1 MGLQSRAVV
10 GLVLVAC
17 SRAMDTGL
25 SRHVEASSGHVEASS
40 RHVEASSGPMALT
53 QRDLELVL
61 GAERAM
67 EAGPGTITVTDTELG
82 HCVLAVRDTGG
93 GAAGEDGEGGK
104 YFWFNQIFLQADA
117 RCARCGG
124 VSHARTSAR

>member
-25 SRHVEASSGHVEASS
+25 SRHVEASSGHAEASSGHVATSSGHVGATSGHVGASS
-40 RHVEASSGPMALT
+40 RHVKASSGPLALT

-93 GAAGEDGEGGK
+93 GAAGEHGDRRK
-104 YFWFNQIFLQADA
+104 IFL
-117 RCARCGG
+117 
-124 VSHARTSAR
+124 V

>member
-25 SRHVEASSGHVEASS
+25 SRHVEASSGHV
-40 RHVEASSGPMALT
+40 ALT
-53 QRDLELVL
+53 QRDIELVL

-67 EAGPGTITVTDTELG
+67 EAGPGTITVTDTEHG
-82 HCVLAVRDTGG
+82 RCVLAVRDTGG
-93 GAAGEDGEGGK
+93 GAPGEDEDRRK
-104 YFWFNQIFLQADA
+104 VFLVQ
-117 RCARCGG
+117 
-124 VSHARTSAR
+124 

>member
-25 SRHVEASSGHVEASS
+25 SRHVEAT
-40 RHVEASSGPMALT
+40 SGPVALT

-67 EAGPGTITVTDTELG
+67 EAGPGTITLTDTELG

-93 GAAGEDGEGGK
+93 GAAGEDGDMRK
-104 YFWFNQIFLQADA
+104 IFLVQPNIFY
-117 RCARCGG
+117 RRM
-124 VSHARTSAR
+124 HAAPGAEV